1 MFILKK
7 NKQNNEENLF
17 KIPYGSNS
25 APQFTINQ
33 NMEIFYK
40 NHYLKYNIEEWGL
53 LPDGASYL
61 KMAETLYSSYIKILY
76 WH

>member
-25 APQFTINQ
+25 ALQFTINQ

-40 NHYLKYNIEEWGL
+40 NHYLKYNIEE
-53 LPDGASYL
+53 
-61 KMAETLYSSYIKILY
+61 
-76 WH
+76 